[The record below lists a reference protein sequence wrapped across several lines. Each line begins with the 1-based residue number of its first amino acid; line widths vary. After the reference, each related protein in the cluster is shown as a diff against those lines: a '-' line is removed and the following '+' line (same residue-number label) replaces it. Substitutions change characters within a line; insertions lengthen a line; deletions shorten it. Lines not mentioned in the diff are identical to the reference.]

1 MKTRYLSL
9 TAVTALAALLAA
21 GCGSSDSG
29 TSDSASTDSASP
41 GSSSTQSASSSLSG
55 TVTVFAAASL
65 QESFTTFEE
74 QFEQANPDVDVI
86 LNLGASSALAT
97 GITQG
102 QPGDVFA
109 SASQSTMD
117 TVIAAGAAE
126 TATAFARN
134 TMQIAVPAANP
145 AGITALS
152 DLTRSGVKVALCQA
166 QVPCG
171 KAAATVFDNAAL
183 TVVPVTQESD
193 VKAVLTKVRLGEV
206 TPASSTSPTSGP
218 PAARSRASTSRPTS
232 TPARPTPSPR

>member
-29 TSDSASTDSASP
+29 TSDSASP

-126 TATAFARN
+126 SATAFAKDR
-134 TMQIAVPAANP
+134 
-145 AGITALS
+145 G
-152 DLTRSGVKVALCQA
+152 
-166 QVPCG
+166 
-171 KAAATVFDNAAL
+171 
-183 TVVPVTQESD
+183 
-193 VKAVLTKVRLGEV
+193 
-206 TPASSTSPTSGP
+206 
-218 PAARSRASTSRPTS
+218 
-232 TPARPTPSPR
+232 